1 MNKQK
6 VEIVYRHFEL
16 PVEFPLV
23 ALTGGNWTT
32 KPGPI
37 ENLHFHNC
45 MEIGLL
51 KKGRGYVYTE
61 TTKYEVEAPAVI
73 IMPPNTLHTTT
84 ANEGCVCEWNWIY
97 TNIVK
102 ICTDLSPGMQSAI
115 GAFQH
120 ELNGACGVIR
130 GTEHANLYAILT
142 LLCEEMAGKEKDYR
156 AVARCLQSAAAVMF
170 LRLARSEG
178 QSHSDFGKLATRLT
192 PAVRYISEHYTE
204 TIRIDTLAECC
215 HISTSHFRRLF
226 RQVFERSPLEYI
238 EHIRIEHACEQLYN
252 CDYSVMQISE
262 MNGFATVSSLDRQF
276 ARRYGLSPSQWR
288 KKVRSVENPKVTE
301 FLNETKR

>member
-1 MNKQK
+1 
-6 VEIVYRHFEL
+6 
-16 PVEFPLV
+16 
-23 ALTGGNWTT
+23 
-32 KPGPI
+32 
-37 ENLHFHNC
+37 
-45 MEIGLL
+45 
-51 KKGRGYVYTE
+51 
-61 TTKYEVEAPAVI
+61 
-73 IMPPNTLHTTT
+73 
-84 ANEGCVCEWNWIY
+84 
-97 TNIVK
+97 
-102 ICTDLSPGMQSAI
+102 
-115 GAFQH
+115 
-120 ELNGACGVIR
+120 
-130 GTEHANLYAILT
+130 
-142 LLCEEMAGKEKDYR
+142 
-156 AVARCLQSAAAVMF
+156 MF

-178 QSHSDFGKLATRLT
+178 QSHSDFGKLATSLT

-238 EHIRIEHACEQLYN
+238 AYVLKPSCAQSCALDVPSGIAD
-252 CDYSVMQISE
+252 DYSVMQISE